1 MQREAATTLTAERG
15 ACHRTGAVMLQ
26 ENKSNAHL
34 TPVCHHNGR
43 SVLVIKRKALLG
55 QLVDNVLGF
64 LKLLLQVSISV
75 YVLTL

>member
-1 MQREAATTLTAERG
+1 
-15 ACHRTGAVMLQ
+15 MLQ

-34 TPVCHHNGR
+34 TPVCHYNGR